1 MGEEMARE
9 GREEGGQSSWDLGGS
24 WLFILKTPHTNNA
37 NGRGRGLGRTQTKL
51 EPGSGEDLEQ
61 RREHFK
67 NEGIKEGEIYAF
79 ILKKKKEK
87 KCWQQKHTAH
97 APILHQTGKEKR
109 ATGRFQRGPSVGRTS
124 IYELFKDYFHMTT
137 SDIEELAVRDT

>member
-67 NEGIKEGEIYAF
+67 KEGIKEGEIYAF
-79 ILKKKKEK
+79 YFKKEK
-87 KCWQQKHTAH
+87 RKKMLATKTHSSCTHS
-97 APILHQTGKEKR
+97 APNWKGEESHRKIPE
-109 ATGRFQRGPSVGRTS
+109 GPQCGENF
-124 IYELFKDYFHMTT
+124 YL
-137 SDIEELAVRDT
+137 